1 VTKRTEERPAVKPGA
16 MKTVERDDMEVRV
29 ESHVA

>member
-1 VTKRTEERPAVKPGA
+1 VTKRTEDRPAVRPGEIE
-16 MKTVERDDMEVRV
+16 TIERDDVEVRV